1 MFLAHSII
9 KTKKNICIYLK
20 TNIFQNFFIFL
31 TKNRNLSKKFF
42 IFFLQNYLKIEIL
55 AYFIKKSIFLYSLKI
70 ELQHTL
76 SKNLKMLLYF
86 YLKTKTLK
94 NFLIYYFEIKII
106 SKREIFDHFIK
117 KI

>member
-1 MFLAHSII
+1 MFLVHSII
-9 KTKKNICIYLK
+9 KTKKYIYIYLK

-55 AYFIKKSIFLYSLKI
+55 AYFIKKPIFFIFS
-70 ELQHTL
+70 QNRTL
-76 SKNLKMLLYF
+76 SKNLKMFLYF
-86 YLKTKTLK
+86 YLKTKTSK
-94 NFLIYYFEIKII
+94 NFLIYYFEIGII